1 MLLLKY
7 CLGLQGLSGP
17 IGKPGPQGKSGSPG
31 ERGIPGA
38 DGKVKN
44 RNIFK
49 KCIGHCYSSDC
60 TFNLKI

>member
-1 MLLLKY
+1 MYTKY

-44 RNIFK
+44 RNVYKTYIE
-49 KCIGHCYSSDC
+49 HCYLADC
-60 TFNLKI
+60 AFNLKI